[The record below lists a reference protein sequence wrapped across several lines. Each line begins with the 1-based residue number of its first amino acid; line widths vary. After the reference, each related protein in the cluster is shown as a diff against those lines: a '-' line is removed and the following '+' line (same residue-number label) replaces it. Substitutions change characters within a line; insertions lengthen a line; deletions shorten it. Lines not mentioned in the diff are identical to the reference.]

1 MTVDAWYESVSL
13 AFSYAKCI
21 RRRISP
27 SAREPLA
34 AWCAQVLWSVRL
46 LCLASFSKHIWIH
59 WAAASAHA
67 CKRVRISPS
76 APALSTAWCGQETW
90 SLRLLWFALL
100 ARHVDPLGC
109 CVSSCMQAC
118 VRGSVH
124 ELVASAR
131 HEAVLHLTANGEH
144 RTTNHH

>member
-1 MTVDAWYESVSL
+1 MLIACGGASVLLRVSL
-13 AFSYAKCI
+13 LQHGADKLSG
-21 RRRISP
+21 
-27 SAREPLA
+27 
-34 AWCAQVLWSVRL
+34 
-46 LCLASFSKHIWIH
+46 LCDCFGWLRSLSIWIH

-76 APALSTAWCGQETW
+76 APALITAWCGQETW

-124 ELVASAR
+124 ELVASAL
-131 HEAVLHLTANGEH
+131 HGAVLQLTANIE
-144 RTTNHH
+144 RLITTNRPKLTTRTD